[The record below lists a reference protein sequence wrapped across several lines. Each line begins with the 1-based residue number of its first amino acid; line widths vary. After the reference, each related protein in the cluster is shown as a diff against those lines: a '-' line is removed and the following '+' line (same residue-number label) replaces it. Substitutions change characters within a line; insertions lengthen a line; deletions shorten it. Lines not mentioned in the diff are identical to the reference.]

1 MVGIRLKKNPDLSPN
16 GEFNKE
22 IFVKTY
28 ILMRHDLGTMKE
40 KRKNNKIYVR
50 PRLRIHGSTDIL
62 EHLNEFLFEEL
73 GIKKEEVTD

>member
-1 MVGIRLKKNPDLSPN
+1 
-16 GEFNKE
+16 
-22 IFVKTY
+22 
-28 ILMRHDLGTMKE
+28 MRHDLGTMKE